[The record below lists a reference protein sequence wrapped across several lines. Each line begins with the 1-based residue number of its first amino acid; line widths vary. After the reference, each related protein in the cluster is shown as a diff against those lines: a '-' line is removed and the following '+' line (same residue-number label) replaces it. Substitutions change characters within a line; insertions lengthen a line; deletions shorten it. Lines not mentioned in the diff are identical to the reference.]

1 MKPVPS
7 RTMSS
12 MMSTLKHDDRSGD
25 SSNLEPDSGSSDE
38 SEGKVELFKSLKFS
52 DDALKQMNAKRQE
65 IVGGR
70 NIMESNKDAN
80 SETNLGRKL
89 NHNIAKSSTH
99 IEIGSPLPRQR
110 LIHNKDVEN
119 NKSDDEKDQEHFH
132 VRTQNHPVELKRS
145 SVHTKAVEPANEGN
159 IQLEVQRT
167 EKNKMENDDNDTREN
182 QTIHDVIPSISFN
195 VVQEEKEKAME
206 SLKKTYDDEIN
217 AFKISLEKDLVLE
230 KELLTKKFQAEIA
243 EEMRRMEDERFEK
256 LKDYEV
262 EMTKKLHRELDE
274 FKDKISKELEEKKK
288 EIMENQDKAVKELA
302 KTSNTKIASA
312 KISNQLNDEIQSNL
326 GQQKEEQIQQP
337 KDAKSSNAKTKE
349 IGCNSNAKSTE
360 SNLINSYPSPF
371 SKQLE
376 DLEKDI
382 RKLRTQMGSGGGG
395 SVSDYSS
402 FSDGAEIEHILANS
416 NFHGEERNVSPDIES
431 IVTYTEEDDMNAER
445 NQNRYTY
452 RNRSNHN
459 GVDAWPSH
467 ENTNNG
473 HRVSQ
478 SFVGE
483 HVQAGVQQHQYHYN
497 NRGKLFYT
505 VDIIHLN
512 TESGKCIKYHDIN
525 FS

>member
-1 MKPVPS
+1 MIILSTEHIMKPVPS

-25 SSNLEPDSGSSDE
+25 SSNLGPDSGSSDE

-65 IVGGR
+65 IVGSR
-70 NIMESNKDAN
+70 KIMESNNDAN
-80 SETNLGRKL
+80 TETNLGREL
-89 NHNIAKSSTH
+89 NHNIAKSTTH

-110 LIHNKDVEN
+110 LIHDKNVEN

-132 VRTQNHPVELKRS
+132 VRTQNHLAELKRS
-145 SVHTKAVEPANEGN
+145 SVHTKAIEQANEGN

-167 EKNKMENDDNDTREN
+167 EKTKMENDNNDEREN
-182 QTIHDVIPSISFN
+182 QAINDVIPSINFN
-195 VVQEEKEKAME
+195 AVQEEKEKAIE

-217 AFKISLEKDLVLE
+217 AFKISLEEDLVLE

-243 EEMRRMEDERFEK
+243 EEMRRMEDKRFEK

-274 FKDKISKELEEKKK
+274 FKDKIAKELEEKKK
-288 EIMENQDKAVKELA
+288 EILENQDKVLKELA
-302 KTSNTKIASA
+302 KSSNTKIAST
-312 KISNQLNDEIQSNL
+312 KISNQSNNEIQSNL
-326 GQQKEEQIQQP
+326 ALQKDETIKQLKE
-337 KDAKSSNAKTKE
+337 AKSSNAKTKD
-349 IGCNSNAKSTE
+349 IGCNSNAKNTE
-360 SNLINSYPSPF
+360 SNLGNNYPSPF

-402 FSDGAEIEHILANS
+402 FSDGAEIEHIQANS
-416 NFHGEERNVSPDIES
+416 NSYGEERNVSPDIES
-431 IVTYTEEDDMNAER
+431 IVTYTEEDDVNAER
-445 NQNRYTY
+445 NQNRYPY
-452 RNRSNHN
+452 RNRSSHN
-459 GVDAWPSH
+459 GVDAWPPH

-483 HVQAGVQQHQYHYN
+483 HIQTGPQQHQYHYN

-505 VDIIHLN
+505 VNIIHL
-512 TESGKCIKYHDIN
+512 SKI
-525 FS
+525 S